1 MVMWKEVS
9 NMPMRRGQTVQR
21 PLQGTEALGVLQ
33 RLADENPDMSD
44 VVLELGARILELDDV
59 GLRDRTLTYDVAFV
73 FRKAFATFVTPSY
86 QGSINARNSI
96 SGLVSVQVHGVSPE
110 QFAQVE
116 DDLSPWSNGKGLHVI
131 RVRNQGDV
139 ESAFRVIQVAYDWAA
154 SG

>member
-1 MVMWKEVS
+1 
-9 NMPMRRGQTVQR
+9 MPMRRGQTVQR
-21 PLQGTEALGVLQ
+21 PLHGVQARRALR
-33 RLADENPDMSD
+33 RLADENRELSD
-44 VVLELGARILELDDV
+44 VIIELGNRVLELDGV

-96 SGLVSVQVHGVSPE
+96 SGVVSVQVHGVSPE
-110 QFAQVE
+110 EFAQVE

-131 RVRNQGDV
+131 RVRNLGDF
-139 ESAFRVIQVAYDWAA
+139 ETAFRAVQVAYDWAT